1 MEPRGDQHPGVRAS
15 RDDSIDLARLLQ
27 AVRARRSWIVVP
39 TLAAFVAGLVFVTL
53 VSPRYT
59 AFTKVLLENEENY
72 FTRPDKATLDLAAP
86 YDPEAVQSEAEMIA
100 TADLARKAIAK
111 LGLMEKSEFNPAIS
125 RNPFSTLLSSLMDG
139 PRRASAVE
147 DRVVENF
154 LSHLTVF
161 PIVKSRVLQIEFSSA
176 DPALAA
182 RGANEVADLFLN
194 EKEEAKKNQATAAR
208 DWLSGKIA
216 QLRAKVAEADAKV
229 EAFRSDSGLLDVAN
243 GMTAPSQQ
251 LAEITTQIASARAAQ
266 SAAAAKA
273 QLLREMLHAG
283 RLDAV
288 PDFVKDESLRH
299 YAETRV
305 TLKSQIAEE
314 SRTLLPGHPRM
325 RELTGQLAGLDEEIR
340 AAAGKAVRGF
350 EDEARLA
357 GAQVSNLEGL
367 IAKQAKAVA
376 TSDADQV
383 QLRALE
389 LDAKTARE
397 QLESYIN
404 KYREASARDADDATP
419 ANARVIATAQEP
431 LAPTFPKKAPT
442 VLLATL
448 AGFLLAAGI
457 VVARALLEAPGAET
471 HAAAAMDPAPAM
483 TPTAAMAPAPAM
495 PVTADE
501 RPTEASTA
509 QDDFDENEKEQRVDP
524 TTALEAIVDR
534 LAESAETTDSLTVLV
549 TGEATKGAL
558 ALGLTAARRLSKT
571 GRAVLVDL
579 GVSQPWLGDV
589 FDHGDEPDD
598 ARLWPRRPA
607 RGPCELRPGL
617 ASRSLRAA
625 RHSSGGDGRNRPR
638 PTRAG
643 ARRSRAELRLR
654 RDPCLQLAL
663 AGRRRRDRRGRRGDR
678 LRARGAPRG
687 REGAAA
693 TGVRRSDDR
702 DRRRRPARSGA
713 ARPRRLDDAATAPT
727 RLPAAT
733 IFLSIVRRYRIIW
746 PPWLSRWRQCR

>member
-111 LGLMEKSEFNPAIS
+111 LGLMEQSEFNPAIS
-125 RNPFSTLLSSLMDG
+125 RNPFSTLLSSLMNG
-139 PRRASAVE
+139 PRRGSAVE

-161 PIVKSRVLQIEFSSA
+161 PIAKSRVLQIEFSSA

-194 EKEEAKKNQATAAR
+194 EKEEAKKNQATAAG

-229 EAFRSDSGLLDVAN
+229 EAFRSDSGLLEVAN

-273 QLLREMLHAG
+273 QLLREMLRAG

-299 YAETRV
+299 YAEMRV

-340 AAAGKAVRGF
+340 AAAGKAVQGF

-389 LDAKTARE
+389 LDAKTSRE

-471 HAAAAMDPAPAM
+471 YAAPAMDPALAI
-483 TPTAAMAPAPAM
+483 TATAAMAPAPAVPAANAM
-495 PVTADE
+495 PEAADE
-501 RPTEASTA
+501 RPTEPSTA
-509 QDDFDENEKEQRVDP
+509 RDDFDENEKEERVDP

-558 ALGLTAARRLSKT
+558 ALALTAARRLSKT

-598 ARLWPRRPA
+598 APF
-607 RGPCELRPGL
+607 GL
-617 ASRSLRAA
+617 ADLLEGRASFDQALHRDLSARLDILPAGTGEIDPDQLESVLAALAQSYVFVVIHASDWRSPAVAAAIGGVGAVIVCAPAA
-625 RHSSGGDGRNRPR
+625 RLEAAKGRLQQGFAD
-638 PTRAG
+638 PTIVTVGVALPDRAP
-643 ARRSRAELRLR
+643 L
-654 RDPCLQLAL
+654 
-663 AGRRRRDRRGRRGDR
+663 DRV
-678 LRARGAPRG
+678 A
-687 REGAAA
+687 
-693 TGVRRSDDR
+693 
-702 DRRRRPARSGA
+702 
-713 ARPRRLDDAATAPT
+713 
-727 RLPAAT
+727 
-733 IFLSIVRRYRIIW
+733 
-746 PPWLSRWRQCR
+746 

>member
-1 MEPRGDQHPGVRAS
+1 
-15 RDDSIDLARLLQ
+15 
-27 AVRARRSWIVVP
+27 
-39 TLAAFVAGLVFVTL
+39 
-53 VSPRYT
+53 
-59 AFTKVLLENEENY
+59 
-72 FTRPDKATLDLAAP
+72 
-86 YDPEAVQSEAEMIA
+86 
-100 TADLARKAIAK
+100 
-111 LGLMEKSEFNPAIS
+111 
-125 RNPFSTLLSSLMDG
+125 
-139 PRRASAVE
+139 
-147 DRVVENF
+147 
-154 LSHLTVF
+154 
-161 PIVKSRVLQIEFSSA
+161 
-176 DPALAA
+176 
-182 RGANEVADLFLN
+182 
-194 EKEEAKKNQATAAR
+194 
-208 DWLSGKIA
+208 
-216 QLRAKVAEADAKV
+216 
-229 EAFRSDSGLLDVAN
+229 
-243 GMTAPSQQ
+243 MTAPSQQ

-273 QLLREMLHAG
+273 QLLREMLRAG

-389 LDAKTARE
+389 LDAKPARE

-471 HAAAAMDPAPAM
+471 YAAATAMDPAPVM
-483 TPTAAMAPAPAM
+483 AAANAVPEA
-495 PVTADE
+495 ADE
-501 RPTEASTA
+501 PPTEASTA
-509 QDDFDENEKEQRVDP
+509 PGDFDEDENEKKERVDS

-589 FDHGDEPDD
+589 FDHGEEPDD
-598 ARLWPRRPA
+598 APF
-607 RGPCELRPGL
+607 GL
-617 ASRSLRAA
+617 ADLLEGRASFDQALHRDLSARLDILPAGTGEIDPDQLESVLAALAQSYVFVVIHASNWRSPAVAAAIGGVGAVIVCAPAA
-625 RHSSGGDGRNRPR
+625 RLEAAQERLQQGFAD
-638 PTRAG
+638 PTIATVGVALPDRAP
-643 ARRSRAELRLR
+643 L
-654 RDPCLQLAL
+654 
-663 AGRRRRDRRGRRGDR
+663 DRV
-678 LRARGAPRG
+678 A
-687 REGAAA
+687 
-693 TGVRRSDDR
+693 
-702 DRRRRPARSGA
+702 
-713 ARPRRLDDAATAPT
+713 
-727 RLPAAT
+727 
-733 IFLSIVRRYRIIW
+733 
-746 PPWLSRWRQCR
+746 

>member
-125 RNPFSTLLSSLMDG
+125 RNPFSTLLSSLIDG

-147 DRVVENF
+147 DRVVESF

-273 QLLREMLHAG
+273 QLLREMLRAG

-288 PDFVKDESLRH
+288 PDFVKDESLRR
-299 YAETRV
+299 YAESRV
-305 TLKSQIAEE
+305 ALKSQIAEE

-325 RELTGQLAGLDEEIR
+325 RELTGQLAGLEQEIR
-340 AAAGKAVRGF
+340 AAAGKAVQGF

-389 LDAKTARE
+389 LDAKTSRE

-471 HAAAAMDPAPAM
+471 YAARAMDLAPAM
-483 TPTAAMAPAPAM
+483 TATAAMAPAPAVPAANAM
-495 PVTADE
+495 PEAADE
-501 RPTEASTA
+501 RSTEASTA
-509 QDDFDENEKEQRVDP
+509 QDDFDENEKEERVDP

-534 LAESAETTDSLTVLV
+534 LAESGETTDSLTVLV

-558 ALGLTAARRLSKT
+558 ALSLTAARRLSKT
-571 GRAVLVDL
+571 
-579 GVSQPWLGDV
+579 
-589 FDHGDEPDD
+589 
-598 ARLWPRRPA
+598 
-607 RGPCELRPGL
+607 
-617 ASRSLRAA
+617 
-625 RHSSGGDGRNRPR
+625 
-638 PTRAG
+638 
-643 ARRSRAELRLR
+643 
-654 RDPCLQLAL
+654 
-663 AGRRRRDRRGRRGDR
+663 
-678 LRARGAPRG
+678 
-687 REGAAA
+687 
-693 TGVRRSDDR
+693 
-702 DRRRRPARSGA
+702 
-713 ARPRRLDDAATAPT
+713 
-727 RLPAAT
+727 
-733 IFLSIVRRYRIIW
+733 
-746 PPWLSRWRQCR
+746 

>member
-39 TLAAFVAGLVFVTL
+39 TLAAFFAGLVFVTL

-125 RNPFSTLLSSLMDG
+125 RNPFSTLLSSLIDG

-147 DRVVENF
+147 DRVVESF

-161 PIVKSRVLQIEFSSA
+161 PIAKSRVLQIEFSSA

-273 QLLREMLHAG
+273 QLLREMLRAG

-299 YAETRV
+299 YAEMRV
-305 TLKSQIAEE
+305 TLKSHIAEE

-340 AAAGKAVRGF
+340 AAAGKAVQGF

-448 AGFLLAAGI
+448 AGFLLAAGV

-471 HAAAAMDPAPAM
+471 YAATAMDPAPAM
-483 TPTAAMAPAPAM
+483 IPTAAMAPAPTM
-495 PVTADE
+495 PAANAVPEAADE
-501 RPTEASTA
+501 PPTEASTA
-509 QDDFDENEKEQRVDP
+509 PGDFDENEDEREERVDP

-534 LAESAETTDSLTVLV
+534 LAKSAQTTDSLTVLV

-589 FDHGDEPDD
+589 FDHGDDD
-598 ARLWPRRPA
+598 APF
-607 RGPCELRPGL
+607 GL
-617 ASRSLRAA
+617 ADLLEGRASFDQALHRDLSARLDILPAGTGEIDPDQLESVLAALAQSYVFVVIHASNWRSPAVAAAIGGVGAVIVCAPAA
-625 RHSSGGDGRNRPR
+625 RLEAAKERLQQGFAD
-638 PTRAG
+638 PTIATVGVALPDRAP
-643 ARRSRAELRLR
+643 L
-654 RDPCLQLAL
+654 
-663 AGRRRRDRRGRRGDR
+663 DRV
-678 LRARGAPRG
+678 A
-687 REGAAA
+687 
-693 TGVRRSDDR
+693 
-702 DRRRRPARSGA
+702 
-713 ARPRRLDDAATAPT
+713 
-727 RLPAAT
+727 
-733 IFLSIVRRYRIIW
+733 
-746 PPWLSRWRQCR
+746 

>member
-39 TLAAFVAGLVFVTL
+39 TLAAFFAGLVFVTL

-139 PRRASAVE
+139 PRRGSAVE

-161 PIVKSRVLQIEFSSA
+161 PIAKSRVLQIEFSSA
-176 DPALAA
+176 DLALAA

-273 QLLREMLHAG
+273 QLLREMLRAG

-299 YAETRV
+299 YAEMRV
-305 TLKSQIAEE
+305 TLKSHIAEE

-325 RELTGQLAGLDEEIR
+325 RELTGQLAGLDEQIR

-448 AGFLLAAGI
+448 AGFLLAAGV

-471 HAAAAMDPAPAM
+471 YAATAMDPAPAM
-483 TPTAAMAPAPAM
+483 IPTAAMAPAPTM
-495 PVTADE
+495 PAANAVPEAADE
-501 RPTEASTA
+501 PPTEASTA
-509 QDDFDENEKEQRVDP
+509 PGDFDENEDEREERVDP

-534 LAESAETTDSLTVLV
+534 LAKSAQTTDSLTVLV

-589 FDHGDEPDD
+589 FDHGGEPDD
-598 ARLWPRRPA
+598 AA
-607 RGPCELRPGL
+607 FGL
-617 ASRSLRAA
+617 ADLLEGRASFDQALHRDLSARLDILPVGTGEIDSDQLEPVLAALAQSYVFVVIHASNWRSPAVAAAIGGVGAVIVCAPAA
-625 RHSSGGDGRNRPR
+625 RLEAAKERLQQGFAD
-638 PTRAG
+638 PTIVTVGVALPDRAP
-643 ARRSRAELRLR
+643 L
-654 RDPCLQLAL
+654 
-663 AGRRRRDRRGRRGDR
+663 DRV
-678 LRARGAPRG
+678 A
-687 REGAAA
+687 
-693 TGVRRSDDR
+693 
-702 DRRRRPARSGA
+702 
-713 ARPRRLDDAATAPT
+713 
-727 RLPAAT
+727 
-733 IFLSIVRRYRIIW
+733 
-746 PPWLSRWRQCR
+746 

>member
-139 PRRASAVE
+139 PRRGSAVE

-161 PIVKSRVLQIEFSSA
+161 PIAKSRVLQIEFSSA

-194 EKEEAKKNQATAAR
+194 EKEEAKKNQATAAG

-273 QLLREMLHAG
+273 QLLREMLRAG

-299 YAETRV
+299 YAEMRV
-305 TLKSQIAEE
+305 TLKSHIAEE

-325 RELTGQLAGLDEEIR
+325 RELTGQLAGLDEQIR

-389 LDAKTARE
+389 LDAKTSRE

-471 HAAAAMDPAPAM
+471 YAAPAMDPALAM
-483 TPTAAMAPAPAM
+483 TATAAMAPAPAVPAANAM
-495 PVTADE
+495 PEAADE
-501 RPTEASTA
+501 RPTEPSTA
-509 QDDFDENEKEQRVDP
+509 RDDFDENEDENEKEERVDP

-558 ALGLTAARRLSKT
+558 ALSLTSARRLSKT

-589 FDHGDEPDD
+589 FDHGDESDHTPFGLADLLEGRASFD
-598 ARLWPRRPA
+598 QALHRDLSARLDILPA
-607 RGPCELRPGL
+607 GTGEIDPDQLESVL
-617 ASRSLRAA
+617 AALAQSYVFVVIHASNWRSPAVAAAIGGVGAVIVCAPAA
-625 RHSSGGDGRNRPR
+625 RLEAAKGRLQQGFAD
-638 PTRAG
+638 PTIVTVGVALPDRAP
-643 ARRSRAELRLR
+643 L
-654 RDPCLQLAL
+654 
-663 AGRRRRDRRGRRGDR
+663 DRV
-678 LRARGAPRG
+678 A
-687 REGAAA
+687 
-693 TGVRRSDDR
+693 
-702 DRRRRPARSGA
+702 
-713 ARPRRLDDAATAPT
+713 
-727 RLPAAT
+727 
-733 IFLSIVRRYRIIW
+733 
-746 PPWLSRWRQCR
+746 

>member
-139 PRRASAVE
+139 PRRGSAVE

-161 PIVKSRVLQIEFSSA
+161 PIAKSRVLQIEFSSA

-194 EKEEAKKNQATAAR
+194 EKEEAKKNQATAAG

-229 EAFRSDSGLLDVAN
+229 EAFRSDSGLLEVAN

-273 QLLREMLHAG
+273 QLLREMLRAG

-299 YAETRV
+299 YAEMRV
-305 TLKSQIAEE
+305 TLKSHIAEE

-325 RELTGQLAGLDEEIR
+325 RELTGQLAGLDEQIR

-389 LDAKTARE
+389 LDAKTSRE

-471 HAAAAMDPAPAM
+471 YAAPAMDPALAI
-483 TPTAAMAPAPAM
+483 TATAAMAPAPAVPAANAM
-495 PVTADE
+495 PEAADE
-501 RPTEASTA
+501 RPTEPSTA
-509 QDDFDENEKEQRVDP
+509 RDDFDENEDENEKEERVDP

-558 ALGLTAARRLSKT
+558 ALSLTSARRLSKT

-589 FDHGDEPDD
+589 FDHGDDD
-598 ARLWPRRPA
+598 APF
-607 RGPCELRPGL
+607 GL
-617 ASRSLRAA
+617 ADLHEGRASFDQALHRDLSARLDILPAGTGEIDPDQLESVLAALAQSYVFVVIHASDWRSPAVAAAIGGVGAVIVCAPAA
-625 RHSSGGDGRNRPR
+625 RLEAAKGRLQQGFAD
-638 PTRAG
+638 PTIVTVGVALPDRAP
-643 ARRSRAELRLR
+643 L
-654 RDPCLQLAL
+654 
-663 AGRRRRDRRGRRGDR
+663 DRV
-678 LRARGAPRG
+678 A
-687 REGAAA
+687 
-693 TGVRRSDDR
+693 
-702 DRRRRPARSGA
+702 
-713 ARPRRLDDAATAPT
+713 
-727 RLPAAT
+727 
-733 IFLSIVRRYRIIW
+733 
-746 PPWLSRWRQCR
+746 

>member
-72 FTRPDKATLDLAAP
+72 FTRPDKATLDLFAP

-125 RNPFSTLLSSLMDG
+125 RNPFSTLLSSLIDG

-147 DRVVENF
+147 DRVVESF

-194 EKEEAKKNQATAAR
+194 EKEEAKKNQATAAG

-229 EAFRSDSGLLDVAN
+229 EAFRSDSGLLEVAN

-273 QLLREMLHAG
+273 QLLREMLRAG

-299 YAETRV
+299 YAEMRV
-305 TLKSQIAEE
+305 TLKSHIAEE

-325 RELTGQLAGLDEEIR
+325 RELTGQLAGLDEQIR

-389 LDAKTARE
+389 LDAKTSRE

-471 HAAAAMDPAPAM
+471 YAAPAM
-483 TPTAAMAPAPAM
+483 DLALAMTATAAMAPAPAVPAANAM
-495 PVTADE
+495 PEAADE
-501 RPTEASTA
+501 RPTEPSTA
-509 QDDFDENEKEQRVDP
+509 RDDFDENEDENEKEERVDP

-549 TGEATKGAL
+549 TGETTKGAL
-558 ALGLTAARRLSKT
+558 ALALTAARRLSKT

-598 ARLWPRRPA
+598 APF
-607 RGPCELRPGL
+607 GL
-617 ASRSLRAA
+617 ADLLEGRASFEQALHRDLSARLDILPPGTGEIDPDQLESVLAALAQSYVFVVIHASNWRSPAVAPAIGGVGAVIVCAPAA
-625 RHSSGGDGRNRPR
+625 RLEAVRERLQQGFAD
-638 PTRAG
+638 PTIVTVGVALPDRAP
-643 ARRSRAELRLR
+643 L
-654 RDPCLQLAL
+654 
-663 AGRRRRDRRGRRGDR
+663 DRV
-678 LRARGAPRG
+678 A
-687 REGAAA
+687 
-693 TGVRRSDDR
+693 
-702 DRRRRPARSGA
+702 
-713 ARPRRLDDAATAPT
+713 
-727 RLPAAT
+727 
-733 IFLSIVRRYRIIW
+733 
-746 PPWLSRWRQCR
+746 

>member
-39 TLAAFVAGLVFVTL
+39 TLAAFFAGLVFVTL

-125 RNPFSTLLSSLMDG
+125 RNPFSTLLSSLIDG

-147 DRVVENF
+147 DRVVESF

-161 PIVKSRVLQIEFSSA
+161 PIAKSRVLQIEFSSA

-194 EKEEAKKNQATAAR
+194 EKEEAKKNQATAAG

-229 EAFRSDSGLLDVAN
+229 EAFRSDSGLLEVAN

-273 QLLREMLHAG
+273 QLLREMLRAG

-299 YAETRV
+299 YAEMRV
-305 TLKSQIAEE
+305 TLKSHIAEK

-325 RELTGQLAGLDEEIR
+325 RELTGQLAGLDEQIR

-389 LDAKTARE
+389 LDAKTSRE

-471 HAAAAMDPAPAM
+471 YAAPAMDPALAM
-483 TPTAAMAPAPAM
+483 TATAAMAPAPAVPAANAM
-495 PVTADE
+495 PEAADE
-501 RPTEASTA
+501 RPTEPSTA
-509 QDDFDENEKEQRVDP
+509 RDDFDENEDENEKEERVDP

-558 ALGLTAARRLSKT
+558 ALALTAARRLSKT

-589 FDHGDEPDD
+589 FDHGEEPDD
-598 ARLWPRRPA
+598 APF
-607 RGPCELRPGL
+607 GL
-617 ASRSLRAA
+617 ADLLEGRASFDQALHRDLSARLDILPAGTGEIDPDQLEPVLAALVQSYVFVVIHASNWRSTAVAAAIGGVGAVIVCAPAA
-625 RHSSGGDGRNRPR
+625 RLEAAKERLQQGFAD
-638 PTRAG
+638 PTIVTVG
-643 ARRSRAELRLR
+643 V
-654 RDPCLQLAL
+654 AL
-663 AGRRRRDRRGRRGDR
+663 RDRAPLDR
-678 LRARGAPRG
+678 VA
-687 REGAAA
+687 
-693 TGVRRSDDR
+693 
-702 DRRRRPARSGA
+702 
-713 ARPRRLDDAATAPT
+713 
-727 RLPAAT
+727 
-733 IFLSIVRRYRIIW
+733 
-746 PPWLSRWRQCR
+746 

>member
-111 LGLMEKSEFNPAIS
+111 LGLTEKSEFNPAIS

-273 QLLREMLHAG
+273 QLLREMLRAG

-325 RELTGQLAGLDEEIR
+325 RELSGQLAGLDEEIR

-357 GAQVSNLEGL
+357 GAQVSNLEGF

-383 QLRALE
+383 QLRALQ

-442 VLLATL
+442 V
-448 AGFLLAAGI
+448 
-457 VVARALLEAPGAET
+457 V
-471 HAAAAMDPAPAM
+471 
-483 TPTAAMAPAPAM
+483 
-495 PVTADE
+495 
-501 RPTEASTA
+501 
-509 QDDFDENEKEQRVDP
+509 
-524 TTALEAIVDR
+524 
-534 LAESAETTDSLTVLV
+534 
-549 TGEATKGAL
+549 L
-558 ALGLTAARRLSKT
+558 ALSPDFCSPLASSS
-571 GRAVLVDL
+571 RA
-579 GVSQPWLGDV
+579 PCW
-589 FDHGDEPDD
+589 
-598 ARLWPRRPA
+598 RRPA
-607 RGPCELRPGL
+607 PKRTRRP
-617 ASRSLRAA
+617 
-625 RHSSGGDGRNRPR
+625 PW
-638 PTRAG
+638 T
-643 ARRSRAELRLR
+643 
-654 RDPCLQLAL
+654 
-663 AGRRRRDRRGRRGDR
+663 
-678 LRARGAPRG
+678 
-687 REGAAA
+687 
-693 TGVRRSDDR
+693 
-702 DRRRRPARSGA
+702 RRRP
-713 ARPRRLDDAATAPT
+713 
-727 RLPAAT
+727 
-733 IFLSIVRRYRIIW
+733 
-746 PPWLSRWRQCR
+746 

>member
-1 MEPRGDQHPGVRAS
+1 
-15 RDDSIDLARLLQ
+15 
-27 AVRARRSWIVVP
+27 
-39 TLAAFVAGLVFVTL
+39 
-53 VSPRYT
+53 
-59 AFTKVLLENEENY
+59 
-72 FTRPDKATLDLAAP
+72 
-86 YDPEAVQSEAEMIA
+86 
-100 TADLARKAIAK
+100 
-111 LGLMEKSEFNPAIS
+111 
-125 RNPFSTLLSSLMDG
+125 
-139 PRRASAVE
+139 
-147 DRVVENF
+147 
-154 LSHLTVF
+154 
-161 PIVKSRVLQIEFSSA
+161 
-176 DPALAA
+176 
-182 RGANEVADLFLN
+182 
-194 EKEEAKKNQATAAR
+194 
-208 DWLSGKIA
+208 
-216 QLRAKVAEADAKV
+216 
-229 EAFRSDSGLLDVAN
+229 VAN

-273 QLLREMLHAG
+273 QLLREMLRAG

-299 YAETRV
+299 YAEMRV
-305 TLKSQIAEE
+305 TLKSHIAEE

-325 RELTGQLAGLDEEIR
+325 RELTGQLAGLDEQIR

-389 LDAKTARE
+389 LDAKTSRE

-471 HAAAAMDPAPAM
+471 YAAPAMDPALAI
-483 TPTAAMAPAPAM
+483 TATAAMAPAPAVPAANAM
-495 PVTADE
+495 PEAADE
-501 RPTEASTA
+501 RPTEPSTA
-509 QDDFDENEKEQRVDP
+509 RDDFDENEDENEKEERVDP

-558 ALGLTAARRLSKT
+558 ALSLTSARRLSKI

-589 FDHGDEPDD
+589 FDHGEEPDD
-598 ARLWPRRPA
+598 APF
-607 RGPCELRPGL
+607 GL
-617 ASRSLRAA
+617 ADLLEGRASFDQALHRDLSARLDILPAGTGEIDPDQLESVLAALAQSYVFVVIHASDWRSPAVAAAIGGVGAVIVCAPAA
-625 RHSSGGDGRNRPR
+625 RLEAAKGRLQQGFAD
-638 PTRAG
+638 PTIVTVGVALPDRAP
-643 ARRSRAELRLR
+643 L
-654 RDPCLQLAL
+654 
-663 AGRRRRDRRGRRGDR
+663 DRV
-678 LRARGAPRG
+678 A
-687 REGAAA
+687 
-693 TGVRRSDDR
+693 
-702 DRRRRPARSGA
+702 
-713 ARPRRLDDAATAPT
+713 
-727 RLPAAT
+727 
-733 IFLSIVRRYRIIW
+733 
-746 PPWLSRWRQCR
+746 

>member
-1 MEPRGDQHPGVRAS
+1 MEPRGDQHPGVGAS

-27 AVRARRSWIVVP
+27 VVRARRSWIVVP
-39 TLAAFVAGLVFVTL
+39 TLAAFFAGLVFVTL

-139 PRRASAVE
+139 PRRASVVE

-154 LSHLTVF
+154 LGRLTVF
-161 PIVKSRVLQIEFSSA
+161 PIAKSRVLQIEFSSA

-194 EKEEAKKNQATAAR
+194 EKEDAKKNQATAAR

-273 QLLREMLHAG
+273 QLLREMLRAG

-404 KYREASARDADDATP
+404 KYREASARDADNATP

-457 VVARALLEAPGAET
+457 VVARALLEAPGAESY
-471 HAAAAMDPAPAM
+471 AAPAVDPAAAMV
-483 TPTAAMAPAPAM
+483 PAPAM
-495 PVTADE
+495 PAANAVPEAADE
-501 RPTEASTA
+501 PPTEASTA
-509 QDDFDENEKEQRVDP
+509 PGDFDEDEDQRQERVDP
-524 TTALEAIVDR
+524 ATALEAIVDR

-589 FDHGDEPDD
+589 FDHGEEPDD
-598 ARLWPRRPA
+598 APF
-607 RGPCELRPGL
+607 GL
-617 ASRSLRAA
+617 ADLLEGRASFDQTLHRDLSARLDILPAGTGEIDPDQLESVLAALAQSYVFVVIHASNWRSPAVAAAIGGVGAVIVCAPAA
-625 RHSSGGDGRNRPR
+625 RLEAAKERLQQGFAD
-638 PTRAG
+638 PTIVTVGVALPDRAP
-643 ARRSRAELRLR
+643 L
-654 RDPCLQLAL
+654 
-663 AGRRRRDRRGRRGDR
+663 DRV
-678 LRARGAPRG
+678 A
-687 REGAAA
+687 
-693 TGVRRSDDR
+693 
-702 DRRRRPARSGA
+702 
-713 ARPRRLDDAATAPT
+713 
-727 RLPAAT
+727 
-733 IFLSIVRRYRIIW
+733 
-746 PPWLSRWRQCR
+746 

>member
-1 MEPRGDQHPGVRAS
+1 MEPHGDQDPGARAS
-15 RDDSIDLARLLQ
+15 REDSIDLARLLQ
-27 AVRARRSWIVVP
+27 AVRARRSWIIVP

-111 LGLMEKSEFNPAIS
+111 LGLMENSEFNPAIS
-125 RNPFSTLLSSLMDG
+125 RNPFSTLLSLLTDG
-139 PRRASAVE
+139 PRRANAVE
-147 DRVVENF
+147 DRVVESF
-154 LSHLTVF
+154 LGRLTVF
-161 PIVKSRVLQIEFSSA
+161 PILKSRVLQIEFSSA

-194 EKEEAKKNQATAAR
+194 EKEEAKQNQAKAAGA
-208 DWLSGKIA
+208 WLSGKIA

-229 EAFRSDSGLLDVAN
+229 EAFRSDSGLLAVAN

-273 QLLREMLHAG
+273 QLLREMLRAG

-314 SRTLLPGHPRM
+314 SGTLLPGHPRM
-325 RELTGQLAGLDEEIR
+325 RELTGQLAGLDEQIR

-397 QLESYIN
+397 QLESYID

-431 LAPTFPKKAPT
+431 LAPTFPKKVPT

-448 AGFLLAAGI
+448 AGFLLSAGV
-457 VVARALLEAPGAET
+457 VVARALLDAPGAEPY
-471 HAAAAMDPAPAM
+471 AAP
-483 TPTAAMAPAPAM
+483 AMAPAPA
-495 PVTADE
+495 
-501 RPTEASTA
+501 R
-509 QDDFDENEKEQRVDP
+509 RRLDP
-524 TTALEAIVDR
+524 TPR
-534 LAESAETTDSLTVLV
+534 CP
-549 TGEATKGAL
+549 
-558 ALGLTAARRLSKT
+558 RRRTPCPRRRTSVRRK
-571 GRAVLVDL
+571 
-579 GVSQPWLGDV
+579 
-589 FDHGDEPDD
+589 
-598 ARLWPRRPA
+598 PRRP
-607 RGPCELRPGL
+607 RTISTRT
-617 ASRSLRAA
+617 RR
-625 RHSSGGDGRNRPR
+625 RN
-638 PTRAG
+638 G
-643 ARRSRAELRLR
+643 SI
-654 RDPCLQLAL
+654 
-663 AGRRRRDRRGRRGDR
+663 RRRRW
-678 LRARGAPRG
+678 
-687 REGAAA
+687 
-693 TGVRRSDDR
+693 
-702 DRRRRPARSGA
+702 RP
-713 ARPRRLDDAATAPT
+713 
-727 RLPAAT
+727 
-733 IFLSIVRRYRIIW
+733 
-746 PPWLSRWRQCR
+746 

>member
-111 LGLMEKSEFNPAIS
+111 LGLMEQSEFNPAIS
-125 RNPFSTLLSSLMDG
+125 RNPFSTLLSSLMNG
-139 PRRASAVE
+139 PRRGSAVE

-161 PIVKSRVLQIEFSSA
+161 PIAKSRVLQIEFSSA

-182 RGANEVADLFLN
+182 RGAKEVADLFLN
-194 EKEEAKKNQATAAR
+194 EKEEAKKNQATAAG

-229 EAFRSDSGLLDVAN
+229 EAFRSDSGLLAVAN
-243 GMTAPSQQ
+243 GLTAPSQQ
-251 LAEITTQIASARAAQ
+251 LAEITTQIASARAAE

-273 QLLREMLHAG
+273 QLLREMLRAG

-299 YAETRV
+299 YAEMRV
-305 TLKSQIAEE
+305 TLKSHIAEE

-325 RELTGQLAGLDEEIR
+325 RELTGQLAGLDEQIR

-389 LDAKTARE
+389 LDAKTSRE

-471 HAAAAMDPAPAM
+471 YAAPAMDPALAI
-483 TPTAAMAPAPAM
+483 TATAAMAP
-495 PVTADE
+495 
-501 RPTEASTA
+501 
-509 QDDFDENEKEQRVDP
+509 DDFDENEDENEKEERVDP

-558 ALGLTAARRLSKT
+558 ALALTAARRLSKT

-589 FDHGDEPDD
+589 FDHGDDD
-598 ARLWPRRPA
+598 APF
-607 RGPCELRPGL
+607 GL
-617 ASRSLRAA
+617 ADLLEGRASFDQALHRDLSARLDILPAGTGEIDPDQLESVLAALAQSYVFVVIHASDWRSPAVAAAIGGVGAVIVCAPAA
-625 RHSSGGDGRNRPR
+625 RLEAAKGRLQQGFAD
-638 PTRAG
+638 PTIVTVGVALPDRAP
-643 ARRSRAELRLR
+643 L
-654 RDPCLQLAL
+654 
-663 AGRRRRDRRGRRGDR
+663 DRV
-678 LRARGAPRG
+678 A
-687 REGAAA
+687 
-693 TGVRRSDDR
+693 
-702 DRRRRPARSGA
+702 
-713 ARPRRLDDAATAPT
+713 
-727 RLPAAT
+727 
-733 IFLSIVRRYRIIW
+733 
-746 PPWLSRWRQCR
+746 

>member
-111 LGLMEKSEFNPAIS
+111 LRLMEKSEFNPAIS

-139 PRRASAVE
+139 PRRGSAVE

-161 PIVKSRVLQIEFSSA
+161 PIAKSRVLQIEFSSA

-273 QLLREMLHAG
+273 QLLREMLRAG

-299 YAETRV
+299 YAEMRV
-305 TLKSQIAEE
+305 TLKSHIAEE

-325 RELTGQLAGLDEEIR
+325 RELTGQLAGLDEQIR

-383 QLRALE
+383 QVRALE
-389 LDAKTARE
+389 LDAKTSRE

-404 KYREASARDADDATP
+404 TYREASARDADDATP

-471 HAAAAMDPAPAM
+471 YGAPAMDPAPAV
-483 TPTAAMAPAPAM
+483 PAANAIPEA
-495 PVTADE
+495 ADE
-501 RPTEASTA
+501 RPKEPSTA
-509 QDDFDENEKEQRVDP
+509 RDDFHDNEDENEKEERVDP

-558 ALGLTAARRLSKT
+558 ALAVTAARRLSKT

-598 ARLWPRRPA
+598 APF
-607 RGPCELRPGL
+607 GL
-617 ASRSLRAA
+617 ADLLEGRASFEQA
-625 RHSSGGDGRNRPR
+625 LH
-638 PTRAG
+638 
-643 ARRSRAELRLR
+643 
-654 RDPCLQLAL
+654 RDLSA
-663 AGRRRRDRRGRRGDR
+663 
-678 LRARGAPRG
+678 
-687 REGAAA
+687 
-693 TGVRRSDDR
+693 
-702 DRRRRPARSGA
+702 
-713 ARPRRLDDAATAPT
+713 RLD
-727 RLPAAT
+727 
-733 IFLSIVRRYRIIW
+733 II
-746 PPWLSRWRQCR
+746 PVGTG